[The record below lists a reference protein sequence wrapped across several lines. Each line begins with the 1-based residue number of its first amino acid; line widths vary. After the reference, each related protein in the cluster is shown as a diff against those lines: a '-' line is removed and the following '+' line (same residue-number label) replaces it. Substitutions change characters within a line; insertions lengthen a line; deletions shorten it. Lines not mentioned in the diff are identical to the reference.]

1 VLLQVLPDEALPEE
15 FKPQRTAV
23 LVRFNR
29 LRRPSELSHVP
40 AVDAISVLGPVLI
53 FSINLN
59 NLKCDSESAVLE
71 RLLVAIQT
79 NTLLALSLY
88 IYMPQ

>member
-1 VLLQVLPDEALPEE
+1 VLLEVLTDEALPEE

-53 FSINLN
+53 FTINLN
-59 NLKCDSESAVLE
+59 DLKLDGRRGRDLFSRQYKLTHCPSD
-71 RLLVAIQT
+71 LLHGR
-79 NTLLALSLY
+79 
-88 IYMPQ
+88 